1 MSALHGKTAL
11 VTGASAGIGTALAW
25 QLAEAGAKVVVTAR
39 RKEKLDKLVSEMT
52 AKGYQALAVAADAGK
67 TSDID
72 ASFQQAVQFAGGKLD
87 IVIVNAGR
95 GLAGSMT
102 TSDQS
107 QWDEVYQT
115 NVLGAGHL
123 MRIAAIHM
131 AANGTGDIVTL
142 GSVAGTNISPF
153 SSFYGSTKWAIWS
166 MSEGL
171 RREVGPKGVRVTCV
185 KPGIVISEFQQV
197 AGYNEE
203 NFGKGIKKFGKLLEL
218 DDVAKATVFVLSLP
232 QHVHINEFVIR
243 PTGQDYP

>member
-1 MSALHGKTAL
+1 MALLSGKTAL
-11 VTGASAGIGTALAW
+11 ITGASAGIGESLAW
-25 QLAEAGAKVVVTAR
+25 HLAEAGAKVVVTAR
-39 RKEKLDKLVSEMT
+39 RKEKLDKLVRELS
-52 AKGYQALAVAADAGK
+52 AKGHQALAVCVDAGK
-67 TSDID
+67 PADVD
-72 ASFQQAVQFAGGKLD
+72 DCFKKAVDFAGGRLD

-102 TSDQS
+102 TSDES
-107 QWDEVYQT
+107 QWAEVYQT
-115 NVLGAGHL
+115 NVLGAGYL
-123 MRIAAIHM
+123 MRIAANHM
-131 AANGTGDIVTL
+131 VANGTGDIVTL

-197 AGYNEE
+197 AGYTEE
-203 NFGKGIKKFGKLLEL
+203 NFGKGIKKYGKLLEPA
-218 DDVAKATVFVLSLP
+218 DVAQATVFVLSLP